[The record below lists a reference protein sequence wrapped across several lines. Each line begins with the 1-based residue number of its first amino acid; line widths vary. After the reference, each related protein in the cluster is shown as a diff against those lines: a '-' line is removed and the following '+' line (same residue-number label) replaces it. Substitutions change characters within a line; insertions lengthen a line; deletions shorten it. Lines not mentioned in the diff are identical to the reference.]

1 MISRKLTV
9 CVTRDRVVKKEVGI
23 SEATSNNGGNVT
35 LRREDEISL
44 PPLKKDAT
52 GRVDLD
58 SVPDVIQWFLDF
70 DQRVAIIRHRNVEEV
85 FQWKQEQSR
94 VAGEPVFDFKQA
106 EDRLA
111 IGIIQAL
118 AENNTERR
126 LHSWISQLLNALDSA
141 SKANEAAAE
150 AYKLDL
156 AAGGSVVIEAE
167 KIPSARGRRD
177 FLINCWLETL
187 CTAEARVLGW
197 LYQEFYGRAFAP

>member
-1 MISRKLTV
+1 MGSPDISQPP
-9 CVTRDRVVKKEVGI
+9 
-23 SEATSNNGGNVT
+23 SNNGGSSN
-35 LRREDEISL
+35 EDAHIL
-44 PPLKKDAT
+44 PPLRRDAE
-52 GRVDLD
+52 GQVDLD

-85 FQWKQEQSR
+85 FQWKQQESR
-94 VAGEPVFDFKQA
+94 ATGEAVFDFKQA

-118 AENNTERR
+118 AEHTTERA

-141 SKANEAAAE
+141 SKANEAAAD

-156 AAGGSVVIEAE
+156 AGGRSVVKEAE
-167 KIPSARGRRD
+167 KIRSARGRRD

-197 LYQEFYGRAFAP
+197 LYKEFYGRPFAP

>member
-1 MISRKLTV
+1 MVSAGTSQSASDESDDAPLNLPPLQ
-9 CVTRDRVVKKEVGI
+9 RD
-23 SEATSNNGGNVT
+23 SGGNV
-35 LRREDEISL
+35 D
-44 PPLKKDAT
+44 P
-52 GRVDLD
+52 D

-70 DQRVAIIRHRNVEEV
+70 DQRVAIIKHPNVEEV

-94 VAGEPVFDFKQA
+94 AAGEKIFDFNRA

-118 AENNTERR
+118 SEYSTERA
-126 LHSWISQLLNALDSA
+126 LHSWISQLLNALDSS

-156 AAGGSVVIEAE
+156 AAGGSVLKEAE
-167 KIPSARGRRD
+167 KIPSARGRRE

-197 LYQEFYGRAFAP
+197 LYKEFYGHPFAP